1 MYRWS
6 CLLALFALLL
16 FGSISGVTAAGSEQ
30 APPKSKQE
38 QKKQPEKTSAAS
50 LTGCIDEQN
59 GHYIMIDEGTRNP
72 VADLAAEGFETEGF
86 AKHVGHKVTVRGI
99 SSPGES
105 RPLFRV
111 RSIETISDSCEPRS
125 LSRGN

>member
-1 MYRWS
+1 MYRRFQ
-6 CLLALFALLL
+6 LLALFAL
-16 FGSISGVTAAGSEQ
+16 FGSVSGITAAGSEQ
-30 APPKSKQE
+30 APPKPKQE

-59 GHYIMIDEGTRNP
+59 GKYLMIDNRTRDP
-72 VADLAAEGFETEGF
+72 IADLAAEGFELEGF

-111 RSIETISDSCEPRS
+111 RSIEPISDSCEPQ
-125 LSRGN
+125 

>member
-1 MYRWS
+1 MYRRFQ
-6 CLLALFALLL
+6 LLAFFAL
-16 FGSISGVTAAGSEQ
+16 FGIVSGTTAARSEQ
-30 APPKSKQE
+30 APPKPKQE

-59 GHYIMIDEGTRNP
+59 GKYLMIDNRTRDP
-72 VADLAAEGFETEGF
+72 IADLAAEGFELEGF
-86 AKHVGHKVTVRGI
+86 AKHVGHTVTIRGI

-111 RSIETISDSCEPRS
+111 RSIEPISDSCEPQ
-125 LSRGN
+125 

>member
-1 MYRWS
+1 MYRRFQ
-6 CLLALFALLL
+6 LVTLFAL
-16 FGSISGVTAAGSEQ
+16 FGILSGITAAGSDQ
-30 APPKSKQE
+30 APPKQKQE

-50 LTGCIDEQN
+50 LTGCVDEQN
-59 GHYIMIDEGTRNP
+59 GKYLMIDERTRDP
-72 VADLAAEGFETEGF
+72 IADLAAEGFETEGF
-86 AKHVGHKVTVRGI
+86 AKHVGQKVTVRGI

-111 RSIETISDSCEPRS
+111 RSIETISDSCEPHS

>member
-1 MYRWS
+1 MYRRFQ
-6 CLLALFALLL
+6 LLALFAL
-16 FGSISGVTAAGSEQ
+16 FGIVSGTAAAGSEQ

-38 QKKQPEKTSAAS
+38 QKKQPEKTGAAS

-59 GHYIMIDEGTRNP
+59 GKYLMIDGRTRDP
-72 VADLAAEGFETEGF
+72 IADLAAEGFENEGF
-86 AKHVGHKVTVRGI
+86 AKHVGHTVTVRGI

-111 RSIETISDSCEPRS
+111 RSIEPISDSCESHS
-125 LSRGN
+125 LSKGN